1 MPIININDN
10 ITTRFIPEYD
20 DEVTTIRFVNKAGFK
35 EWLNN
40 IAQKHT
46 NWSLHQSWSNEKKK
60 AKPFLGQPLA
70 SPLRLHTIKY
80 QCDHA
85 GKPQE
90 KKRKQSIHQESLLKI
105 RSW

>member
-35 EWLNN
+35 EWFNN

-60 AKPFLGQPLA
+60 KQNLFLVNLLHPL
-70 SPLRLHTIKY
+70 
-80 QCDHA
+80 
-85 GKPQE
+85 
-90 KKRKQSIHQESLLKI
+90 
-105 RSW
+105 

>member
-10 ITTRFIPEYD
+10 IITRFIPEYD

-35 EWLNN
+35 EWFNN

-60 AKPFLGQPLA
+60 SKTFSWSTSCIPFEIA
-70 SPLRLHTIKY
+70 Y
-80 QCDHA
+80 
-85 GKPQE
+85 
-90 KKRKQSIHQESLLKI
+90 HQVSM
-105 RSW
+105 